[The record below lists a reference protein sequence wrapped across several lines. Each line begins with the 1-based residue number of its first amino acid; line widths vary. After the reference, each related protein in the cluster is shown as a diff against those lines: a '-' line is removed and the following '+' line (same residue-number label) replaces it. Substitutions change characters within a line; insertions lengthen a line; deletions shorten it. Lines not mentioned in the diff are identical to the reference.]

1 MITIKTK
8 RDLRKVELGIAAN
21 KAALVEQISKAFRE
35 QGIQMPE
42 ELKPL
47 TNSED
52 VFAYRYIAGDD
63 ELKLVENEDGEVC
76 VQSNHEDYEDPL
88 DTGFLFDLLYIAENM
103 MMEESTDDSDLG
115 FWWDV
120 SSKWAYNMKYELER
134 FITKRMEGK
143 KSRHLPVYQK
153 WDTDDVMQ
161 RFAGLTTNDS
171 FEWYLVHNENGDVVL
186 QECEDG
192 KAMFTDPLMSFYIE
206 ELLWIAQNV

>member
-21 KAALVEQISKAFRE
+21 KAALVEQISKVFRE
-35 QGIQMPE
+35 QGIQMPKR
-42 ELKPL
+42 LKGL
-47 TNSED
+47 ASSDD
-52 VFAYRYIAGDD
+52 VFAYHYSAMED
-63 ELKLVENEDGEVC
+63 LHLVENEDGEVC
-76 VQSNHEDYEDPL
+76 VRPDCDEWEDPL

-103 MMEESTDDSDLG
+103 MIEETTDDSDLG

-143 KSRHLPVYQK
+143 KSRHLPVYKK
-153 WDTDDVMQ
+153 WDEDDVMQ

-171 FEWYLVHNENGDVVL
+171 FEWYLVHDESGAVVL
-186 QECEDG
+186 QACDG
-192 KAMFTDPLMSFYIE
+192 RKVKFTDSLTSLYIE